1 MGMKV
6 FRIVKLIVLCLIA
19 TFLIS
24 GCYILSGVQSHEIGL
39 LMDNGVKVNN
49 VVGPGRYTHLGFF
62 AAKFNMDCSAKTLT
76 WEDPDLWTKDK
87 QPVRFRITVTY
98 ARKRDAQSAK
108 QMWENYNLEAKNDQ
122 ALSQLVSTRIPR
134 VAKQVTTMFTLDEM
148 LGIAEG
154 LGGREVLQERMMN
167 LLAKELNEFSVQ
179 LLDVGVNDI
188 GADENYVAQL
198 KEKAVSKV
206 AVEVA
211 AQKTKQLEE
220 QVKQEKAQTQV
231 SLEIAKRKNL
241 VAAEENRIY
250 TLNPQAYQLERLRLM
265 KDMISDKDKI
275 FFVPQGCDITFF
287 LDSEGKVVP
296 VKK

>member
-1 MGMKV
+1 MSV
-6 FRIVKLIVLCLIA
+6 FRCLKLIVLGLIA
-19 TFLIS
+19 ASLTS
-24 GCYILSGVQSHEIGL
+24 GCYMLSGVESHEMGL

-49 VVGPGRYTHLGFF
+49 VVGPGRYTNLVFF
-62 AAKFNMDCSAKTLT
+62 AAKFNMDCAAKTLT

-98 ARKRDAQSAK
+98 SRKRDTQSAK
-108 QMWENYNLEAKNDQ
+108 HMWENYNLEAQSDE
-122 ALSQLVSTRIPR
+122 ALSQLVTTRVPR

-148 LGIAEG
+148 LGIAEIG
-154 LGGREVLQERMMN
+154 QGGREVLQERMMV
-167 LLAKELNEFSVQ
+167 LLAKELSEFGVQ
-179 LLDVGVNDI
+179 LLDVGINDI
-188 GADENYVAQL
+188 GADDNYVAQL

-265 KDMISDKDKI
+265 KEMIGDKDKI
-275 FFVPQGCDITFF
+275 FFVQKGSDISMFF
-287 LDSEGKVVP
+287 DTNGKVVP
-296 VKK
+296 YSN

>member
-1 MGMKV
+1 MKV

-19 TFLIS
+19 TFLTS

-211 AQKTKQLEE
+211 AQKP
-220 QVKQEKAQTQV
+220 
-231 SLEIAKRKNL
+231 SSWRS
-241 VAAEENRIY
+241 R
-250 TLNPQAYQLERLRLM
+250 
-265 KDMISDKDKI
+265 
-275 FFVPQGCDITFF
+275 
-287 LDSEGKVVP
+287 
-296 VKK
+296 